1 MGKQGRQCNQFVQMD
16 TAPSVLYEHIYYDM
30 YMVAYIY
37 EGWQPKNTS
46 NGVMSY
52 M

>member
-1 MGKQGRQCNQFVQMD
+1 MD
-16 TAPSVLYEHIYYDM
+16 TAPSVSYKVINIYYDM

-37 EGWQPKNTS
+37 EGLQPKNTS
-46 NGVMSY
+46 NDLMFY